1 MRTYIKY
8 MMAIYMA
15 IYFVFNGAF
24 LHTHIIEGENIS
36 HSHFFAGKQ
45 HTASAA
51 QLIYQF
57 NTASTIV
64 AEEIA
69 LPVCEFSEIVTCY
82 LNVEQDAIPGN
93 ASIITL
99 RGPPVC

>member
-1 MRTYIKY
+1 MRTYIKH
-8 MMAIYMA
+8 MMAVYMA

-24 LHTHIIEGENIS
+24 LHNHIIEGENIS
-36 HSHFFAGKQ
+36 HSHFFADKQ
-45 HTASAA
+45 HTASTAE
-51 QLIYQF
+51 LIYQF

-64 AEEIA
+64 ADLIS
-69 LPVCEFSEIVTCY
+69 LPVCEFSEIVTFY
-82 LNVEQDAIPGN
+82 LNVKQDAIPGN

>member
-1 MRTYIKY
+1 
-8 MMAIYMA
+8 MMAVYMA

-51 QLIYQF
+51 ELIYLF
-57 NTASTIV
+57 NTTGTLV
-64 AEEIA
+64 ADQIA
-69 LPVCEFSEIVTCY
+69 LPVCEFREIVTCY
-82 LNVEQDAIPGN
+82 FNFEPDAVAGN
-93 ASIITL
+93 SQIITL
-99 RGPPVC
+99 RGPPMC